1 MVMPCA
7 AQSRKSV
14 SVLGDSY
21 STFEGYVEPST
32 NELWYYAR
40 PKASQTDVDNVK
52 ETWWHQFISEN
63 GLRLEKNNS
72 YSGSTVSTTGYQ
84 GNDYS
89 ERSFIKRMKDL
100 GTPDMILIFGATND
114 SWAGSPIGEFDWERP
129 SVADHKAFRPSLCY
143 MLEYLTSRH
152 PNTEIIYMIN
162 DGLKPE
168 ITSSIKEACTHYGVP
183 YVELHDIDKTAGHPN
198 EKGMRQI
205 SDQLTGFV
213 RSLGK

>member
-1 MVMPCA
+1 MRKIFAFLAAAAMVMPCA

-168 ITSSIKEACTHYGVP
+168 ITSSIKEAGTP
-183 YVELHDIDKTAGHPN
+183 
-198 EKGMRQI
+198 
-205 SDQLTGFV
+205 
-213 RSLGK
+213 